1 MGKIYENKADHN
13 QAFLDSIIESYPKEY
28 YDWKVTV
35 QFYIA
40 LHRCYCVLEASGQT
54 ICNRH
59 NDNIKKLASVDS
71 NLSTNLF
78 KLYKHSRQSRY
89 DGFMNDEAMNRIN
102 KINFDEN
109 KSSLALINKEITNYY
124 PTALY

>member
-1 MGKIYENKADHN
+1 MAKMYENKADHN
-13 QAFLDSIIESYPKEY
+13 QIFLDSIIEDYPSEY

-40 LHRCYCVLEASGQT
+40 LHRCYCVLHVSGQT

-59 NDNIKKLASVDS
+59 RDNIANLKSIDS
-71 NLSTNLF
+71 GLSSNLF

-89 DGFMNDEAMNRIN
+89 DGFMTDDAMNMIN
-102 KINFDEN
+102 KINFEAN
-109 KSSLALINKEITNYY
+109 KSSLASINNGMANYY
-124 PTALY
+124 PIAV